1 MLAAHLGLRVCKEL
15 ARHPHESFEGG
26 GLGAHA
32 TSPAVCVGQQ
42 PWSQVLPAL
51 LSRPQIPAA
60 AKVLQVLGALLSSE
74 AELSAG
80 LGLHFGGHEGVWG
93 AAGSDDDGDSSGGS
107 DGEEALLEHVENE
120 AVLKAAGLH
129 ASRSTEDILR
139 SSWQDVMER
148 STCTTPVPDDPSD
161 TQDPLSA
168 VSIRA
173 IIRQGLDELAAADS
187 GCLAAAA
194 EQLGPGRELQAL
206 QELMKR

>member
-1 MLAAHLGLRVCKEL
+1 M
-15 ARHPHESFEGG
+15 
-26 GLGAHA
+26 
-32 TSPAVCVGQQ
+32 
-42 PWSQVLPAL
+42 
-51 LSRPQIPAA
+51 
-60 AKVLQVLGALLSSE
+60 LGALLSSE
-74 AELSAG
+74 AESSAG
-80 LGLHFGGHEGVWG
+80 GLHFGHEGVWG
-93 AAGSDDDGDSSGGS
+93 AGCDDGDSSGS
-107 DGEEALLEHVENE
+107 DVEETLLEHVENE

-139 SSWQDVMER
+139 ASWQDVMER

-173 IIRQGLDELAAADS
+173 IIWQGLDELAAADS